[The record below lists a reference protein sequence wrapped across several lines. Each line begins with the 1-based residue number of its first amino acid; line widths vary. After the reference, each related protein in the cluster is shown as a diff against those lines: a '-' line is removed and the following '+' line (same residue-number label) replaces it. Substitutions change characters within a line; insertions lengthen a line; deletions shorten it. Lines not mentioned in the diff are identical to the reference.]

1 MNTNIANQDTLDFE
15 YDLDKDDG
23 VLSYKIEFK
32 SNNIEYEYDIDANNK
47 SILSFNKGKID

>member
-32 SNNIEYEYDIDANNK
+32 SNNIEYDIDANNK